1 MFENDN
7 SVIPEGGLFV
17 NAETIGTII
26 KPASIQNAPA
36 LIGERRITGNILAP
50 VKLPIKL
57 ITMNATANIKFTQHA
72 ALVVPFQNSEYRN
85 GARNAPANAPHEI
98 PIS

>member
-36 LIGERRITGNILAP
+36 LIGERRITGNI
-50 VKLPIKL
+50 
-57 ITMNATANIKFTQHA
+57 
-72 ALVVPFQNSEYRN
+72 
-85 GARNAPANAPHEI
+85 
-98 PIS
+98 